1 MISVVAERLP
11 FSLPGHAGVSHDSSD
26 PWFSHWN
33 VDPEI
38 LIPFMVLTFLYL
50 RGLRGWTDRSREH
63 PTWKT
68 ICYFAGWGVLLLAVE
83 SPIDFLAERHFFI
96 HMIQHELLIMVG
108 MPLTL
113 LGAPVTPVSRG
124 LPGRIRKLLVSPVF
138 RSKIFRILRNI
149 ALTPIVAG
157 IAVNVVIIIWH
168 VPDLYNQVLFNS
180 FIHRFQHVSF
190 LIVAWLFWWNIIDP
204 KPLSSRMGMPL
215 RAIFIFLTGMPK
227 HVVGAFLVFSTTFFY
242 TGYLEFQPV
251 FNSIDRSTDQLLG
264 GMIMWVGA
272 LSIHLT
278 AMGIVF
284 FIWMQ
289 RQRKEQEAYLSELRK
304 SH

>member
-1 MISVVAERLP
+1 MISVVAERLVLSFP
-11 FSLPGHAGVSHDSSD
+11 SHAGVSHDSAD

-33 VDPEI
+33 LDVEI
-38 LIPFMVLTFLYL
+38 LIPFTVLTFFYL

-63 PTWKT
+63 PIWKT
-68 ICYFAGWGVLLLAVE
+68 ICYFGGWSVLLLAVE

-124 LPGRIRKLLVSPVF
+124 LPVRMRKLLISPVF
-138 RSKIFRILRNI
+138 RSKIFRTLRNI
-149 ALTPIVAG
+149 ALAPIVAG

-168 VPDLYNQVLFNS
+168 VPDLYNQVLFNG

-204 KPLSSRMGMPL
+204 KPLNSRMGMPL

-251 FNSIDRSTDQLLG
+251 FSSVDRTTDQLLG

-289 RQRKEQEAYLSELRK
+289 RQRKEQEVYLRELRE